1 MNLYTIDKTIEDILE
16 KGCSLNEETG
26 EFYDFDDLKQ
36 LHVDRE
42 QKIDNTVCYLK
53 NTEAMIAALKSE
65 EKKLSERRKAL
76 ESKADRIKSFL
87 SYFLDIGKKLE
98 TVHFKISWRKST
110 SVKIENEELIDVK
123 YIKEKVTTSVD
134 KKAIGEALKA
144 GEIVSGAELEEKHNL
159 QIK

>member
-53 NTEAMIAALKSE
+53 NTEAMIEAYKAE
-65 EKKLSERRKAL
+65 EKRLAECRKIL
-76 ESKADRIKSFL
+76 ENKADRIRNFL
-87 SYFLDIGKKLE
+87 SYFLEIGKKLE
-98 TVHFKISWRKST
+98 TIHFKISWRKST
-110 SVKIENEELIDVK
+110 SVNIINEELIGEEFK
-123 YIKEKVTTSVD
+123 KEKITVSLD
-134 KKAIGEALKA
+134 KKAIGDKLKA
-144 GEIVSGAELEEKHNL
+144 GEIVAGAELEEKQNL